1 MVVTTEYCE
10 VLYVEADHMRRIY
23 EVTLHYDVLHSA
35 ILLLCTHWF
44 FMPYVQLSKC
54 QPILLM
60 CTPYVTHCVCIN
72 QDWLGVMQC
81 YAMLHQLQEHKGTM
95 ERLLHLNSYSEPN
108 QGIV

>member
-35 ILLLCTHWF
+35 ILL
-44 FMPYVQLSKC
+44 
-54 QPILLM
+54 M

-72 QDWLGVMQC
+72 QHWLGVTQC
-81 YAMLHQLQEHKGTM
+81 YAMLCNVTSTAGAQRDHGKITSSEQLQ
-95 ERLLHLNSYSEPN
+95 
-108 QGIV
+108 